1 VMTRAADGASRYALS
16 FTSGALLLHEA
27 EVAVQAYFGHGSWP
41 EARKAILDENLLQAR
56 TQASAARRTREVIQR
71 LETLTDPELDLLA
84 NAIGAERPA
93 LLWVAACRRYDFLA
107 EFAEGVVRERYLLFK
122 PDLGHG
128 DFDGFVR
135 DRSLWHPELDELTTM
150 TLQKLRSNVFR
161 MLKELGALTKSGAL
175 QATSLTARV
184 VAELDRREPSD
195 VRLFPTNMSI
205 AGGNL

>member
-1 VMTRAADGASRYALS
+1 MMTRAADGASRYALS